1 MTLREFVVVD
11 AFALVAV
18 RVEASGVSVDDR
30 HALVLVGAGDGHARG
45 VDNHCGA
52 IRKFFFKSFPWA
64 LALNKVVRH

>member
-18 RVEASGVSVDDR
+18 RVEASGISVDDR

-45 VDNHCGA
+45 VDNHCRA
-52 IRKFFFKSFPWA
+52 IRKFFKSFPWA
-64 LALNKVVRH
+64 LALNKVACH

>member
-18 RVEASGVSVDDR
+18 RVEASGISVDDR

-45 VDNHCGA
+45 VDNHCRA
-52 IRKFFFKSFPWA
+52 TRKFF
-64 LALNKVVRH
+64 